1 MSQAPGLQ
9 GGPTDKER
17 KYDRQLR
24 LWAASGQAALESSN
38 ILLVNSGSGTVGVE
52 TLKNLI
58 LPGIGQFTIADD
70 AVVED
75 ADLGVNFFLDESS
88 RGKPRAQCTTEYL
101 LELNPEVTGEWY
113 PKSPGTLDPQALFSN
128 PIPYTIILYALP
140 LPAEVIQTIE
150 DYGRLHRIPLVA
162 IRSVGFYGYFRVTL
176 PGVFPVVDTH
186 PDETSTA
193 DLRLLTPWPELSQFA
208 QDLTK
213 DIGSL
218 DNHLHGHL
226 PLVAILLH
234 YLEIWKQGHDGAL
247 PTAYSDKIAF
257 RELVS
262 RGMRMDNAEGG
273 EENFEEAIGAVMKH
287 VTAQSLPSSLREI
300 FEYDNSK
307 KVHSPLFPIWPLL
320 TFPETRSSFWI
331 IAEAVSQFYQQ
342 HGQLPVTGGLPD
354 MKAQSSV
361 YIQLQNIY
369 KSKARQD
376 ANEVLKIAQGLASD
390 VAIDPSEVEQFCKNA
405 RFIKLINSAQSA
417 PKMEDIVANELIQDE
432 IAAIAGP
439 EMQSSLISLY
449 LALSLAP
456 NTFAPTAEEMQRAI
470 YAKAPALQGHER
482 TAQVTEEV
490 ARAAGGEMH
499 NISAVLGGM
508 VAQEVIKVVTQ
519 QYIPVDNTCIFDGI
533 ESRCQPPT
541 DIHCTVEIMDLPL
554 TCNNLKCRA
563 ELNDRALVTTCS
575 ASCVAA
581 PDLANR
587 GHRSHIFC
595 LDCTNRFCLS
605 GQDRQK
611 NGVPCPACDTQL
623 SSPDDAVISNLKPS
637 EAYKTS
643 ILSGL
648 SPSIIMECA
657 GRALSF
663 WAYQTTQNIYY
674 QQYLY
679 KTLTEKY
686 SALNGRLE
694 QTVNEANAQ
703 IETLQ
708 RRISNLTTE
717 NDNSRKKNEELSKA
731 YKEKNRQLLQ
741 TQELHDK
748 LRHTVE
754 MGHIQRAATDAI
766 DSRFQQQQQQQ
777 QSSRHFAPQQPVPY
791 GNANPRPE
799 SSAEF
804 RGYGA
809 AVDQDRAS
817 EGGIRGGLVD
827 TGPSSWRRD
836 GPVNG
841 TTKAIRGVLDGER
854 GLGMG
859 HAPNSAERRRH
870 GELGGAGKRIG
881 GLSSGIKVSQAMG
894 AAGLQHAAEGFMGIR
909 NL

>member
-1 MSQAPGLQ
+1 MSQAVPPQ
-9 GGPTDKER
+9 GGPTEKER

-38 ILLVNSGSGTVGVE
+38 ILLVNSGPGTVGVE
-52 TLKNLI
+52 TLKNLV

-70 AVVED
+70 AVVEA

-101 LELNPEVTGEWY
+101 MELNPEVSGEWY
-113 PKSPGTLDPQALFSN
+113 PKSPGKLDIQAVLSN
-128 PIPYTIILYALP
+128 ASPYTIILYTLP
-140 LPAEVIQTIE
+140 LPAETIQVIE
-150 DYGRLHRIPLVA
+150 DYGRHHNIPLVA

-186 PDETSTA
+186 PDETATA

-208 QDLTK
+208 QELTK
-213 DIGSL
+213 AMDDL
-218 DNHLHGHL
+218 DDHLHGHL

-234 YLEIWKQGHDGAL
+234 YLDIWKQNYDGSL
-247 PTAYSDKIAF
+247 PTAYADKIAF
-257 RELVS
+257 RNLVS
-262 RGMRMDNAEGG
+262 EGMRKDNAEGG
-273 EENFEEAIGAVMKH
+273 EENFEEAVGAVMKH
-287 VTAQSLPSSLREI
+287 VTAQSLPGSLREV
-300 FEYDNSK
+300 FEYDNAK
-307 KVHSPLFPIWPLL
+307 K
-320 TFPETRSSFWI
+320 TRSSFWI
-331 IAEAVSQFYQQ
+331 VAEAVSQFYQK

-369 KSKARQD
+369 KKKARQD
-376 ANEVLKIAQGLASD
+376 ADEVLTIVQSLAGD
-390 VAIDPSEVEQFCKNA
+390 LAVDRTEVEQFCKNA
-405 RFIKLINSAQSA
+405 RFIKLINSAQVA
-417 PKMEDIVANELIQDE
+417 PKMEDIVANELSQDE

-449 LALSLAP
+449 LALSLTP
-456 NTFAPTAEEMQRAI
+456 NSFAPSAEEMQKAI
-470 YAKAPALQGHER
+470 FTHAPALQGHDR
-482 TAQVTEEV
+482 TKQITEEV
-490 ARAAGGEMH
+490 ARAAGGEIH
-499 NISAVLGGM
+499 NISAVLG
-508 VAQEVIKVVTQ
+508 AK
-519 QYIPVDNTCIFDGI
+519 D
-533 ESRCQPPT
+533 
-541 DIHCTVEIMDLPL
+541 MDLPL

-563 ELNDRALVTTCS
+563 ELSDRALVTTCS
-575 ASCVAA
+575 
-581 PDLANR
+581 
-587 GHRSHIFC
+587 HIFC
-595 LDCTNRFCLS
+595 LECTNRFCLP
-605 GQDRQK
+605 GQDRQ
-611 NGVPCPACDTQL
+611 NRVPCPACDTQL
-623 SSPDDAVISNLKPS
+623 ASPDDAVISNLKPS

-686 SALNGRLE
+686 ATLSGRLE
-694 QTVNEANAQ
+694 QTVGEANAQ

-708 RRISNLTTE
+708 RKIGALTTD
-717 NDNSRKKNEELSKA
+717 NDSARKKNEELSRA

-766 DSRFQQQQQQQ
+766 DSRFQQQQPQQP
-777 QSSRHFAPQQPVPY
+777 SRHFVAHNTASFNN
-791 GNANPRPE
+791 NAKPRPG
-799 SSAEF
+799 SVGGF
-804 RGYGA
+804 RGYGTA
-809 AVDQDRAS
+809 GDPERIS
-817 EGGIRGGLVD
+817 EGGIRGGLID
-827 TGPSSWRRD
+827 TGGGGGPWRRD
-836 GPVNG
+836 GSATGHVSNAPATFSRFG
-841 TTKAIRGVLDGER
+841 ARGLLDGER

-870 GELGGAGKRIG
+870 VEMGGPGKHMG
-881 GLSSGIKVSQAMG
+881 GLSSGIKVSQPMSNS
-894 AAGLQHAAEGFMGIR
+894 GLQETTGGGFMGLR
-909 NL
+909 NI

>member
-1 MSQAPGLQ
+1 MSQEAPLQ

-52 TLKNLI
+52 TLKNLV
-58 LPGIGQFTIADD
+58 LPGIGQFTIVDD

-88 RGKPRAQCTTEYL
+88 LGKPRAQCTTEYL
-101 LELNPEVTGEWY
+101 LELNPEVSGEWH
-113 PKSPGTLDPQALFSN
+113 PKSPGESDLKAVLSN
-128 PIPYTIILYALP
+128 ATPYTIILYTLP
-140 LPAEVIQTIE
+140 LPSETIQTLE
-150 DYGRLHRIPLVA
+150 EYSLLHRIPLVA
-162 IRSVGFYGYFRVTL
+162 MRSVGFYGYFRIALTS
-176 PGVFPVVDTH
+176 VFPVVDTH

-208 QDLTK
+208 QELTRDL
-213 DIGSL
+213 DGL
-218 DNHLHGHL
+218 DDHLHGHV

-234 YLEIWKQGHDGAL
+234 YLETWKRNHDGAL

-257 RELVS
+257 RNLVS
-262 RGMRMDNAEGG
+262 DGMRRNNAEGG
-273 EENFEEAIGAVMKH
+273 EENFEEAVGAVMKH
-287 VTAQSLPSSLREI
+287 VTPQSLPSSLREV
-300 FEYDNSK
+300 FEYDDSNK
-307 KVHSPLFPIWPLL
+307 TK
-320 TFPETRSSFWI
+320 SSFWI
-331 IAEAVSQFYQQ
+331 VAEAVSQFYQK

-361 YIQLQNIY
+361 YIQLQSIY

-376 ANEVLKIAQGLASD
+376 ASEVLGIAQSLAGD
-390 VAIDPSEVEQFCKNA
+390 IVTDPSEVEQFCKNA
-405 RFIKLINSAQSA
+405 RFIKLINPAQNV
-417 PKMEDIVANELIQDE
+417 PKLEDIVANELSQDE

-439 EMQSSLISLY
+439 ELQSSLISLY

-456 NTFAPTAEEMQRAI
+456 DVLAPSAE
-470 YAKAPALQGHER
+470 
-482 TAQVTEEV
+482 
-490 ARAAGGEMH
+490 
-499 NISAVLGGM
+499 
-508 VAQEVIKVVTQ
+508 
-519 QYIPVDNTCIFDGI
+519 D
-533 ESRCQPPT
+533 
-541 DIHCTVEIMDLPL
+541 
-554 TCNNLKCRA
+554 
-563 ELNDRALVTTCS
+563 
-575 ASCVAA
+575 
-581 PDLANR
+581 
-587 GHRSHIFC
+587 HIFC
-595 LDCTNRFCLS
+595 LECTTRFCLS
-605 GQDRQK
+605 GKDRQ
-611 NGVPCPACDTQL
+611 NRVPCPACDTQL

-643 ILSGL
+643 VLSGL

-686 SALNGRLE
+686 SALNSRLE

-708 RRISNLTTE
+708 RKISGLTTE
-717 NDNSRKKNEELSKA
+717 NEDSRKKNEELSKA

-754 MGHIQRAATDAI
+754 MGNIQRAATDAI
-766 DSRFQQQQQQQ
+766 DSRFQQQP
-777 QSSRHFAPQQPVPY
+777 SSRHFAPQ
-791 GNANPRPE
+791 NAATYHSSNPRPG
-799 SSAEF
+799 SVAGF

-809 AVDQDRAS
+809 DADPRRTS
-817 EGGIRGGLVD
+817 EGGIRGGPMD
-827 TGPSSWRRD
+827 TGHGHVPNAPPTFSRF
-836 GPVNG
+836 G
-841 TTKAIRGVLDGER
+841 ARGVLDGER

-859 HAPNSAERRRH
+859 HAPNTAEQRRH
-870 GELGGAGKRIG
+870 LELTGAGKHIG
-881 GLSSGIKVSQAMG
+881 GLSSGIKVSQAMSNG
-894 AAGLQHAAEGFMGIR
+894 GLQHATDSFMGIR
-909 NL
+909 NI